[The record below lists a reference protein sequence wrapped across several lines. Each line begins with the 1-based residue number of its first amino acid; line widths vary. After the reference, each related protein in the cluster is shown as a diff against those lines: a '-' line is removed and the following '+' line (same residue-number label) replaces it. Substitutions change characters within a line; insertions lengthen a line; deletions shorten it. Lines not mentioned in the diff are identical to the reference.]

1 MKQNK
6 KKYIVAVFILCV
18 CAIFAIHTTVF
29 AISAKEMMEQYKA
42 NPAIINTLSQE
53 ELDAWQKEMEG
64 MRVIMSDPNAMGA
77 EADKQIV
84 NEILAAVKDR
94 KREENTDLG
103 ATKEELKAYDSS
115 QIRDWLM
122 SHDISILSKDVI
134 DTWRNTITSDS
145 KQNDTFKQYMLD
157 LLDGKSLS
165 DIEQANRPDG
175 PSTGT
180 LGSPSSFASHTP
192 DEIINEANEFTS
204 QGSTSP
210 IDGERV
216 KEASSTLYNLLLS
229 IGIFLAVAIG
239 VYLGVK
245 FMLSTAED
253 KAKVKE
259 ALIPYVAGCV
269 VIFSAFI
276 VWKAIILLLG
286 DIA

>member
-103 ATKEELKAYDSS
+103 ATNEELKAYDSS

-180 LGSPSSFASHTP
+180 LGSPSSSASHTP